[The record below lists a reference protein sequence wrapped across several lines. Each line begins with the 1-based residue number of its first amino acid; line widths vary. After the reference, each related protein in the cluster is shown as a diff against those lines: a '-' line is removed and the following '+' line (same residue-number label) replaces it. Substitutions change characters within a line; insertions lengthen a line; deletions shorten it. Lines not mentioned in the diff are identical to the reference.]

1 MLRKLKRISKRVVSG
16 LLATIMCVS
25 SICITANAYLD
36 DNKNAP
42 LGNPNDNGAAT

>member
-1 MLRKLKRISKRVVSG
+1 MIRKLKLISKRVVSG

-36 DNKNAP
+36 DYNAP